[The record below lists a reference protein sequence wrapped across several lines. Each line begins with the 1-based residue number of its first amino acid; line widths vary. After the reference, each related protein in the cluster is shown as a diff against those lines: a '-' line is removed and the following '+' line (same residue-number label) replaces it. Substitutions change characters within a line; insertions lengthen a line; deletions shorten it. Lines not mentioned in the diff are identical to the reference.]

1 MIVFPSPVNNV
12 ASTLALNYIA
22 GSGTVALVEG
32 YGATINERL
41 AMLGL
46 PSISPTAPLRF
57 SLYSASMM
65 GPFGWFPPGYL
76 PSIYNATGLSGDDLT
91 GVTIQEGTTDQNFV
105 AGDIFRVA
113 LTAGEIAA
121 IEAAIQ
127 DLSSPPDGILKG
139 VAGTIETA
147 IEDIDYASITGAPG
161 VTTVTPSGSIVTV
174 QSDGLVIVTNVS
186 SSGAIV
192 TSYGAPVNKTRTT
205 VVNSAGQIIT
215 V

>member
-1 MIVFPSPVNNV
+1 MITFPSPVNNV
-12 ASTLALNYIA
+12 STSLALNYVA
-22 GSGTVALVEG
+22 GSGTVALSEG
-32 YGATINERL
+32 YGATINARL

-46 PSISPTAPLRF
+46 PSISISAPLRF
-57 SLYSASMM
+57 SLYSVAMM
-65 GPFGWFPPGYL
+65 GPFGWFPPSYL

-91 GVTIQEGTTDQNFV
+91 GVTIQEGTTDQNFQ
-105 AGDIFRVA
+105 AGDVFRVA

-139 VAGTIETA
+139 VSGSFETA
-147 IEDIDYASITGAPG
+147 TPDIDYASVTGAPG
-161 VTTVTPSGSIVTV
+161 VTSVTS
-174 QSDGLVIVTNVS
+174 N
-186 SSGAIV
+186 GAIV
-192 TSYGAPVNKTRTT
+192 TTFGTPVSKTQTT